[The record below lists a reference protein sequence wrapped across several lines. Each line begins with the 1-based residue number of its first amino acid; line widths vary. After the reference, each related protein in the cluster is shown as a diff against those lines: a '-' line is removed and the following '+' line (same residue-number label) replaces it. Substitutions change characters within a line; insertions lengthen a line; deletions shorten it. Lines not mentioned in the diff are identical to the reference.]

1 MVRKWRYV
9 SILLTTALLA
19 PGTSS
24 FAATPTPKPHPVVK
38 KSTTKKSTASITKKS
53 VVKKVS
59 TTKVGSKKVVSPKKT
74 TKSVAHHYYYRPR
87 PRIGV
92 PPAPAPHWPPSGFVS
107 ASGVYARIP
116 TGQELVSI
124 LSTSKDP
131 SASVNQC
138 APDPNNPSLQA
149 VACGAILAA
158 SQNGCSWWEV
168 NSTLNGPDPSNPAN
182 IIALGTLRT
191 LSAGTAAHSVST
203 IILVS
208 GVPLG
213 NAMKFTNITAKCWL
227 TQTDETVPSD
237 TFTPAPGVDI
247 SLAPTATPT
256 PSTSQSASA
265 ASALPSIQPSATPAP
280 ANTSTSN

>member
-9 SILLTTALLA
+9 SILLSTALLA

-87 PRIGV
+87 PRIGL

-247 SLAPTATPT
+247 SLAPTPTPT

-265 ASALPSIQPSATPAP
+265 ASVLPSIQPSATPAP
-280 ANTSTSN
+280 AN